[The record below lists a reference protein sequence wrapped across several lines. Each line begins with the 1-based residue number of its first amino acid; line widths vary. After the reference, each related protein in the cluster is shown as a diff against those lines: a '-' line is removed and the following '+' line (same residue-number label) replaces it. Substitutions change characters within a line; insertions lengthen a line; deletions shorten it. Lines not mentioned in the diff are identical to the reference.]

1 MSHLGNLGGNVF
13 EDMLSLEPD
22 THNFCSKQRTF
33 IEMCSVKIGRIGA
46 FDYNPRGNLWTNDEC
61 SFGHTMLAK
70 MGWSRGKG
78 LGKNENG
85 ITENLKVNIRNG
97 NTGVGFKE
105 TLIGIDTRE
114 YDNVLEN
121 LNKRYGKSDKVKS
134 ENRSIEVRSQQFKNR
149 LHYGKFVKGKDIS
162 RYSAKDL
169 DCIFLNTPKT
179 EEMEDSSETPVVKE
193 ESTDSNKDSMP
204 IFKSQHTMA
213 DYFAEKLRQK
223 SAKLSK
229 GSLNSTEVQN
239 EEKFDSDHQLKIK
252 KEIKREIKNDT
263 KLKKQKLTELH
274 TRNDD
279 RNSSEDDVAIVEVFS
294 KVNNSAEKKNSIKSS
309 KKRKKIKEE
318 QCKESSSSTE
328 EIQSIELCDTKAET
342 SSKKR
347 KKDLKNSKKAKRL
360 KLSEPENSDVFDER
374 TEKAFANLVNK
385 KIKLNLKSCLRKSA
399 TTLWFNQIPKTVSFK
414 ENASFKIIPS
424 RFSNEESELNGVLQE
439 ASEQLYP
446 CDSTNCE
453 NDEKEVDK
461 KLNPSTNPCEVE
473 DESENAEINDDKIS
487 ESSEEINSNNNEKL
501 PECFQLPKN
510 DSSHYDSWR
519 ENQMLAV
526 RMKIYKNMA
535 KKLKKHPI
543 LGKTN
548 LLSIKGY
555 GNWGL

>member
-1 MSHLGNLGGNVF
+1 MSL
-13 EDMLSLEPD
+13 
-22 THNFCSKQRTF
+22 CSKQRTF
-33 IEMCSVKIGRIGA
+33 NKMCSVKIGRIGA

-121 LNKRYGKSDKVKS
+121 LNKHYGKSDKVKS

-162 RYSAKDL
+162 RYSTKDL

-179 EEMEDSSETPVVKE
+179 EEMEDSTETPVVIE
-193 ESTDSNKDSMP
+193 QSTDPSNKDSMP
-204 IFKSQHTMA
+204 IFKSQHNMA

-223 SAKLSK
+223 SATVCNCAFQSMLIFLQKLSK
-229 GSLNSTEVQN
+229 GSLNSSEVQN
-239 EEKFDSDHQLKIK
+239 EEEKFDSDHQLKIK

-279 RNSSEDDVAIVEVFS
+279 RNSSEDDIAIVEVFS
-294 KVNNSAEKKNSIKSS
+294 K
-309 KKRKKIKEE
+309 
-318 QCKESSSSTE
+318 CKESSSSTE
-328 EIQSIELCDTKAET
+328 EIQSIELRDTKAET

-347 KKDLKNSKKAKRL
+347 KKDLTNSKKAKRL
-360 KLSEPENSDVFDER
+360 KLSEPENSDVLDER
-374 TEKAFANLVNK
+374 TEKVSVNSVK
-385 KIKLNLKSCLRKSA
+385 KIKLNSKSCLKKSA
-399 TTLWFNQIPKTVSFK
+399 TTLWFNQTPKTVSFK

-461 KLNPSTNPCEVE
+461 KFNPSTNPCEVE

-487 ESSEEINSNNNEKL
+487 
-501 PECFQLPKN
+501 
-510 DSSHYDSWR
+510 
-519 ENQMLAV
+519 
-526 RMKIYKNMA
+526 
-535 KKLKKHPI
+535 
-543 LGKTN
+543 GK
-548 LLSIKGY
+548 
-555 GNWGL
+555 